1 MYLNE
6 PDALAIIRDT
16 FVHLPAQ
23 IGDSSGRNS
32 LSTAYPVA

>member
-1 MYLNE
+1 MNE
-6 PDALAIIRDT
+6 PGALAINRDT
-16 FVHLPAQ
+16 LAHFPAQ